1 MSKSEILAKE
11 IDIDKIHQLQNRI
24 DRNSDLIDEIV
35 TNLVNDYCKQLD
47 DYVKFIQSVLQDI
60 EHPPSDLELDDFV
73 MNLPV
78 LLYFTGEGMESLG
91 IKEDTSKA
99 VKMEKYNQIYNQV
112 KGTIADKTALA
123 ETESQAE
130 MITNMAYS
138 RAYKKIKLRLDLG
151 NELLQSIKKVI
162 TRRTSEYELGK
173 VDQGRFRDGRK

>member
-1 MSKSEILAKE
+1 MKSDILAKE
-11 IDIDKIHQLQNRI
+11 IDTDKIKDIQKRI
-24 DRNSDLIDEIV
+24 ENNSKLIDEIV

-47 DYVKFIQSVLQDI
+47 DYIKFIQSVLQDI
-60 EHPPSDLELDDFV
+60 EHPPTDLELDDFV

-99 VKMEKYNQIYNQV
+99 VKMEKYNEIYNQV
-112 KGTIADKTALA
+112 KGTIADKTAKA
-123 ETESQAE
+123 ENETQLEI
-130 MITNMAYS
+130 ITNMAYS
-138 RAYKKIKLRLDLG
+138 RAYKKIKLRLEIG

-173 VDQGRFRDGRK
+173 VDEGRFKNGR

>member
-1 MSKSEILAKE
+1 MKNNMALANE
-11 IDIDKIHQLQNRI
+11 IDTDKINELQQRIDK
-24 DRNSDLIDEIV
+24 NSKLIDEIV
-35 TNLVNDYCKQLD
+35 DGLVESYCKPLD
-47 DYVKFIQSVLQDI
+47 DYVRFIEKVLQDI
-60 EHPPSDLELDDFV
+60 KHPPTDLELDDFV

-99 VKMEKYNQIYNQV
+99 IKMEKYNEVYNQV

-130 MITNMAYS
+130 YITNMAYS

-173 VDQGRFRDGRK
+173 VDSGRFKNGR

>member
-1 MSKSEILAKE
+1 MKSDILAKE
-11 IDIDKIHQLQNRI
+11 IDKEKVTEIQNRI
-24 DRNSDLIDEIV
+24 ENNSLLIDEIV
-35 TNLVNDYCKQLD
+35 NKLVQDYCKQLD
-47 DYVKFIQSVLQDI
+47 DYVSFIQNVLQDI
-60 EHPPSDLELDDFV
+60 DHPPTDEELDDFV

-91 IKEDTSKA
+91 IREDTSKA
-99 VKMEKYNQIYNQV
+99 VKMEKYNEVYNQV

-130 MITNMAYS
+130 FITNMAYS

-173 VDQGRFRDGRK
+173 VDQGRFKNGR